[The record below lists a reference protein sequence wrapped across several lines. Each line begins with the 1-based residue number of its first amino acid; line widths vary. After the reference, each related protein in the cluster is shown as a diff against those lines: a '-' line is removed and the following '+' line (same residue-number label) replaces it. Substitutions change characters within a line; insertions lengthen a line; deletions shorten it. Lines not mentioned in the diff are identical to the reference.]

1 MSVTG
6 RSYVSLPSVIILRT
20 WSSLP
25 GSCSAAQL
33 LTGMQTR
40 RLMLAAIAHGKG
52 HLHGLQMQQANLEML
67 QRGTVGAPAPQQQQQ
82 QPPQQQQLQPQ
93 QQQHQQQQPSQV
105 PSSSP
110 ADMFN
115 NLASMYGLPSA
126 QPGGAT
132 VTTGGPADASAP
144 MASGAQA
151 LHRLSASA
159 ECIVARQCIC
169 KVGSVQHL
177 VMLLSIHFCCHQP
190 SVRGPSRGRHRL
202 HAVILF

>member
-1 MSVTG
+1 
-6 RSYVSLPSVIILRT
+6 
-20 WSSLP
+20 
-25 GSCSAAQL
+25 
-33 LTGMQTR
+33 
-40 RLMLAAIAHGKG
+40 
-52 HLHGLQMQQANLEML
+52 MQQANLEML
-67 QRGTVGAPAPQQQQQ
+67 QRGAVGAPAPQQQ
-82 QPPQQQQLQPQ
+82 PSQQQQQVQPQ
-93 QQQHQQQQPSQV
+93 QQQQQQQQQQPSQV
-105 PSSSP
+105 PTSSP

-126 QPGGAT
+126 QHGGAT

-151 LHRLSASA
+151 LHCIIACA

-169 KVGSVQHL
+169 KAGSVQHL